1 MLIIARNNGV
11 IPKVGQN
18 VIRNGQIMPILTSR
32 PDKANWLDPDDVPR
46 PVVTFG
52 AAMEDVGEFELE
64 PHRHRKGQ
72 VMLVYRGA
80 LTCEVEGGLWI
91 VPPRSAVWIPGNAL
105 HSVKGSG
112 MLEGYNAF
120 VSPEVAENLPA
131 TCCAISVTPLMREL
145 LVRCAHLPVLY
156 EENDANGRMVAVLL
170 DELAQA
176 KVEDLH
182 LPMPGDS
189 RLRRMAEAMLAAPA
203 DRATLDVWAKRAGL
217 GERTLARTILRETGM
232 SFGRWRQ
239 QLAVMLAVKWLAGGA
254 SIQRVAGDLGYESVP
269 SFVTMFRKVLGTS
282 PGRYMAERHAARD

>member
-1 MLIIARNNGV
+1 
-11 IPKVGQN
+11 
-18 VIRNGQIMPILTSR
+18 MPILTMR
-32 PDKANWLDPDDVPR
+32 PDKANWLDPDEVPR

-52 AAMEDVGEFELE
+52 AAMEGVGQFELE

-91 VPPRSAVWIPGNAL
+91 VPPRSAIWIPGDAL
-105 HSVKGSG
+105 HSIKGSG

-120 VSPEVAENLPA
+120 VAPEVAASLP
-131 TCCAISVTPLMREL
+131 TSCCAISVTPLLREL

-156 EENDANGRMVAVLL
+156 EENDANGRIVAVLL

-176 KVEDLH
+176 QVEDLH

-217 GERTLARTILRETGM
+217 SERTLARTILRETGM

-239 QLAVMLAVKWLAGGA
+239 QLAVVLAVKWLADGA
-254 SIQRVAGDLGYESVP
+254 SIQQVAGELGYESVP

-282 PGRYMAERHAARD
+282 PGRYMAERHSARD